1 MQFGYSTQKWMDLFT
16 PLNFDGVK
24 TYIGEEACTIVDVQD
39 DGRLTFT
46 YKESNL
52 FSFCLHI
59 YVRVITNHGSNWVL
73 DLDPQ
78 KAILLEV
85 GIMENRPIS
94 RLTWDH
100 RELYW
105 KVWVQD

>member
-46 YKESNL
+46 QTKTNL
-52 FSFCLHI
+52 ISFCLHKE
-59 YVRVITNHGSNWVL
+59 VMVIANDGSNWV
-73 DLDPQ
+73 
-78 KAILLEV
+78 
-85 GIMENRPIS
+85 
-94 RLTWDH
+94 
-100 RELYW
+100 
-105 KVWVQD
+105 